1 MLMPSLFDEFFDDF
15 ARPAKSVVR
24 YNYPAN
30 AVMKTDVKEDENG
43 YHLDIELPGYKKD
56 DIKAELKEGYMTITA
71 TKAEDKDEKDKKGN
85 YIRRERYQGTSSRS
99 FYVGEEVK
107 EEDIKAKFED
117 GILKVFVPKIEAVP
131 EVPQSKFIA
140 IEG

>member
-30 AVMKTDVKEDENG
+30 AVMKTDVTEDENG

-131 EVPQSKFIA
+131 EVPQTKFIA

>member
-71 TKAEDKDEKDKKGN
+71 TKAENKDEAEKKGN

-131 EVPQSKFIA
+131 EVPQTKFIA

>member
-30 AVMKTDVKEDENG
+30 AVMRTDVKEDENG

>member
-30 AVMKTDVKEDENG
+30 AVMRTDVKEDENG

-85 YIRRERYQGTSSRS
+85 YLRRERYQGTSSRS

>member
-56 DIKAELKEGYMTITA
+56 DIKSELKEGYMTITA

-131 EVPQSKFIA
+131 EVPQTKFIA

>member
-71 TKAEDKDEKDKKGN
+71 TKAENKDEADKKGN

>member
-30 AVMKTDVKEDENG
+30 AVMKTDVMEDENG

-71 TKAEDKDEKDKKGN
+71 TKAENKDEAEKKGN

-131 EVPQSKFIA
+131 EVPQTKFIA

>member
-1 MLMPSLFDEFFDDF
+1 
-15 ARPAKSVVR
+15 
-24 YNYPAN
+24 
-30 AVMKTDVKEDENG
+30 MKTDVTEDENG

-71 TKAEDKDEKDKKGN
+71 TKAENKEEADKKGN

>member
-30 AVMKTDVKEDENG
+30 AVMKTDVKEDESG

-71 TKAEDKDEKDKKGN
+71 TKAENKDEADKKGN

-117 GILKVFVPKIEAVP
+117 GILKVFIPKIEAVP